1 MNERNN
7 LTTYSYHEERVEFG
21 QYDIMFP
28 QTTNQIH
35 KEVKFSCGS
44 DLYEYF
50 EHYYK
55 FLLDALRV
63 IRSDDVR
70 METNGALAPTLFKSE
85 ESSDY
90 LCLVMPVQVK

>member
-55 FLLDALRV
+55 FLLDVGYKKKEIEDTA
-63 IRSDDVR
+63 
-70 METNGALAPTLFKSE
+70 SE
-85 ESSDY
+85 FYRTSTANYPSTT
-90 LCLVMPVQVK
+90 

>member
-7 LTTYSYHEERVEFG
+7 LTTYSYHEESVEFG

-35 KEVKFSCGS
+35 KEVKFGCDV
-44 DLYEYF
+44 DLEEYF

-55 FLLDALRV
+55 FLLDIGFNKKEIEDTA
-63 IRSDDVR
+63 
-70 METNGALAPTLFKSE
+70 SE
-85 ESSDY
+85 FFRTSSNIHSSTT
-90 LCLVMPVQVK
+90 